1 VLHITHNEEEHQKK
15 YYGQVHEWYTRLL
28 LLALSDPDIDFLKT
42 FLAPLRSPSS
52 EPEESYLSTFKLNE
66 EKEIKNVVS
75 KEQTQLLMY
84 VREVIEELGEDLER
98 HGGEIDKVTRNK
110 RLMVG
115 LVK

>member
-1 VLHITHNEEEHQKK
+1 MLHITHNEEEHHKK
-15 YYGQVHEWYTRLL
+15 YYSQVHEWYTRFL

-42 FLAPLRSPSS
+42 FLAPLRTPSS
-52 EPEESYLSTFKLNE
+52 EPEDSFLSTFKLNE
-66 EKEIKNVVS
+66 EKEIKNVVN

-98 HGGEIDKVTRNK
+98 HGGEIGKLTRNK

>member
-1 VLHITHNEEEHQKK
+1 VLHITHNEEEHHKK
-15 YYGQVHEWYTRLL
+15 YYGQVHEWYTRFL
-28 LLALSDPDIDFLKT
+28 LLALSDPGIDFLKT
-42 FLAPLRSPSS
+42 FLAPLRTPSS
-52 EPEESYLSTFKLNE
+52 EPEDSFLSTFKLNE
-66 EKEIKNVVS
+66 EKEIKNVVN

-84 VREVIEELGEDLER
+84 VREVIEELEEDLER